1 MYNTSFVL
9 LSAQAPAC
17 AFSVGIFVPHNRLLL
32 SFVGSDGRSIW
43 WSFGRTV
50 GVVGLLQQDLNL
62 SKWVVLSE
70 FNEWNGTMLNY
81 RSNEVIIA
89 KCNTIYHREK
99 DQGKWNG
106 NQWIGILP
114 WLSGQDDHY
123 SHLSCRQ
130 WMSESLFN
138 ERSEVEVIVIFYVWA
153 VQNNWLIEVWYL
165 LSSVAN
171 PLVFRISEMVTTV
184 VMAERNRNSVK

>member
-1 MYNTSFVL
+1 MGNSLSSPLSGELASCSSCLRKKSKAMYSTSFVL

-43 WSFGRTV
+43 WSFGRTM

-89 KCNTIYHREK
+89 KCNRICHREK
-99 DQGKWNG
+99 AQGKWNG

-138 ERSEVEVIVIFYVWA
+138 ERSEVEVIIILYVWA
-153 VQNNWLIEVWYL
+153 VQTIG
-165 LSSVAN
+165 LSKFGTYS
-171 PLVFRISEMVTTV
+171 PR
-184 VMAERNRNSVK
+184 